1 MANGRVLIG
10 FSYPM
15 VALYSAANQVAT
27 YTGLIPLARGVSNTL
42 SPETSDENVFRADNM
57 NAESVGGI
65 LTGGTVSPTVD
76 GLKEAAK
83 RLIFGLPEASTIQV
97 GGEDVQELQY
107 GEAAKPPYVGYG
119 FVEMYQEEGVISYV
133 GRVFTKVKFH
143 YSDETANTLAEDI
156 EWQTRELTA
165 DLFRDDTA
173 AHNWQRESFPLDT
186 EEAAVAY
193 VQTVLGGAA

>member
-1 MANGRVLIG
+1 MANGRILIG

-15 VALYSAANQVAT
+15 VAT
-27 YTGLIPLARGVSNTL
+27 YTNNQGVVSYTDLIPLARGVSNSL

-57 NAESVGGI
+57 NAESAGGI
-65 LTGGTVSPTVD
+65 LTGGTVTPTVD
-76 GLKEAAK
+76 GLKEEAK
-83 RLIFGLPEASTIQV
+83 RRIFGLPAASTIQV
-97 GGEDVQELQY
+97 DGEDVQELQY

-119 FVEMYQEEGVISYV
+119 FVEMYQEDGEISYV
-133 GRVFTKVKFH
+133 GRVFTKIKFR

-173 AHNWQRESFPLDT
+173 AHNWQRESYPLQT
-186 EEAAVAY
+186 EAEAQAY
-193 VQTVLGGAA
+193 VRTVLGA